1 MGRIIP
7 YIMETKSHVPNH
19 QPSEAFLH
27 DGMTVISPF
36 LDLRSG
42 RVGSRRRRLA
52 AKCGAELVAC
62 PQCYVR
68 IIG

>member
-1 MGRIIP
+1 M
-7 YIMETKSHVPNH
+7 
-19 QPSEAFLH
+19 H
-27 DGMTVISPF
+27 DSMTVISPF

-52 AKCGAELVAC
+52 AKCGAELVAY